1 MNFVKPDGSDITG
14 NNMLLRKYLCSR
26 DIHSEIYVSENVQDS
41 RTDFENVDRKQEENY
56 MIQTWLHASH
66 LTLYFPWGKAKPSFE
81 IKNYSKC

>member
-14 NNMLLRKYLCSR
+14 NNMLLRKYLCSG

-56 MIQTWLHASH
+56 NPNLAPCQ
-66 LTLYFPWGKAKPSFE
+66 SF
-81 IKNYSKC
+81 NPLFSLR